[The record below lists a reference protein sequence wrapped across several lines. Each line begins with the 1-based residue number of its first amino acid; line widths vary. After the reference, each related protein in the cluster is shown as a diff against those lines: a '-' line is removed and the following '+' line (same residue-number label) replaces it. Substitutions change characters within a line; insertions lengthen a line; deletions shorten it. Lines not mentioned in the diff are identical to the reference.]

1 MGLKAVVR
9 GGGSGCEEREIADE
23 STFNQTLLESGVYKC
38 TEGLFDVRESGAKC
52 ISADDCDD
60 FLLPYS
66 SSCGSSCDSYT
77 LLNGSKKLC
86 IGAWEAKN

>member
-1 MGLKAVVR
+1 MKAYKQGLYALC
-9 GGGSGCEEREIADE
+9 GELEIADE